1 MKAGSLLI
9 VVSIEG
15 HALDSQR
22 ILRQL
27 SKFSV
32 NKWIL
37 STDMVKK
44 KTLAYFDHCLTV
56 CSEGSDM
63 KERRMMIRYLIDIII
78 GRYQFLNI

>member
-44 KTLAYFDHCLTV
+44 KRL
-56 CSEGSDM
+56 
-63 KERRMMIRYLIDIII
+63 RILIIV
-78 GRYQFLNI
+78 